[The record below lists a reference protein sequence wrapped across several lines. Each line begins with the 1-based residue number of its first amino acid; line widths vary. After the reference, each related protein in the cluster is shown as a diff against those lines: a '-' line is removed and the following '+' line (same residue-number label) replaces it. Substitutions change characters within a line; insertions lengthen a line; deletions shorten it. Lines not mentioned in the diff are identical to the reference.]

1 MPPMIAPPSTAAPKP
16 QPPPRHCTV
25 SMAGEATFLI
35 TPALAIGIADATF
48 ATGTMLI
55 ASNTAIAA
63 IVHRQRWRITNV
75 FNHNHQLTKL
85 I

>member
-1 MPPMIAPPSTAAPKP
+1 
-16 QPPPRHCTV
+16 
-25 SMAGEATFLI
+25 MAGEATFLI

-63 IVHRQRWRITNV
+63 VGSRFVIESSPLLCAHPRFPDSPPATLEDN
-75 FNHNHQLTKL
+75 
-85 I
+85 